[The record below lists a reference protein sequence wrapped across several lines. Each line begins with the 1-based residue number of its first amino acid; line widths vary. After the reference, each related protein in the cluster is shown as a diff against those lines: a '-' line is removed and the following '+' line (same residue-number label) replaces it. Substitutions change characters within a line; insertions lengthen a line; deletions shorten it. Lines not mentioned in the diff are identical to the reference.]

1 MLFLVK
7 HSCAFFKEEAVN
19 AVVACLLLTVIM
31 HAASCYYNN
40 VSALS
45 DVEIVINKVVN
56 VTVGNAGG
64 NEYRFA
70 NSKGLYTD
78 IYTRLVFF

>member
-1 MLFLVK
+1 M
-7 HSCAFFKEEAVN
+7 N
-19 AVVACLLLTVIM
+19 AVVTSLFLAVIM

-40 VSALS
+40 VSALA
-45 DVEIVINKVVN
+45 DIEIVINKVVN

-64 NEYRFA
+64 DEYRFT
-70 NSKGLYTD
+70 NSKWLYTD

>member
-1 MLFLVK
+1 M
-7 HSCAFFKEEAVN
+7 N
-19 AVVACLLLTVIM
+19 AVVTSLLLTIIM

-56 VTVGNAGG
+56 VTVSNAGG
-64 NEYRFA
+64 DEYRFA
-70 NSKGLYTD
+70 NSKWLYTD
-78 IYTRLVFF
+78 IYTRLVLF